1 MLALFDSE
9 VQAEAPARI
18 RVRAFGTY
26 AGLTPAC
33 RGGGPYVREWSRSF
47 GSGRAMEKVF
57 IYWDNSNI
65 FISARQV
72 AGEREGV
79 DARYRVR
86 VDFRN
91 LLELARAGRDIERAI
106 AVGSIPPEL
115 RHVWN
120 RMENE
125 GITVRLLERGAMEGG
140 EQGVDQTLQTA
151 MLRDALDFNGSPGIA
166 VMLTGDGSGFHDG
179 VGFHADLERMHSR
192 GWRIEVLSWRHSCNR
207 RMREW
212 AEQNGR
218 FIALDDHYDSVTF
231 LEPAAPGQPAAL
243 PRHAAPVDLDGR
255 L

>member
-1 MLALFDSE
+1 MFALFESE
-9 VQAEAPARI
+9 VQAEAPARS
-18 RVRAFGTY
+18 RVRAFDPY

-47 GSGRAMEKVF
+47 GSGRVMEKVF

-72 AGEREGV
+72 AEEREGV

-91 LLELARAGRDIERAI
+91 LLELAHAGRDIERAI

-125 GITVRLLERGAMEGG
+125 GVTVRLLERGAMEGG

-151 MLRDALDFNGSPGIA
+151 MLRDALDFNGSPGNA

-231 LEPAAPGQPAAL
+231 LEPPAPGQPAAP